1 MFIVYDENINIT
13 TNKLIFSYSKE
24 KCVCVCVKYKEK
36 FSNNLYMQKLIAQW
50 EVLIKIFIKMG
61 KVIKC

>member
-24 KCVCVCVKYKEK
+24 KCVCVKYKEK
-36 FSNNLYMQKLIAQW
+36 FSNIYICKN
-50 EVLIKIFIKMG
+50 
-61 KVIKC
+61 

>member
-36 FSNNLYMQKLIAQW
+36 FSNNLYMQKLIAQ
-50 EVLIKIFIKMG
+50 
-61 KVIKC
+61 